1 MWKLYVKILNNNRND
16 TSNTYVCLSVNNELR
31 KNTACGKELNADN
44 FKTKHG
50 NRFVLKDNKLTFTY
64 KYFAYWNVLYMYF

>member
-31 KNTACGKELNADN
+31 KNTACGKELNTEN
-44 FKTKHG
+44 VKTKHG
-50 NRFVLKDNKLTFTY
+50 NRFVLKDSKLTFT
-64 KYFAYWNVLYMYF
+64 